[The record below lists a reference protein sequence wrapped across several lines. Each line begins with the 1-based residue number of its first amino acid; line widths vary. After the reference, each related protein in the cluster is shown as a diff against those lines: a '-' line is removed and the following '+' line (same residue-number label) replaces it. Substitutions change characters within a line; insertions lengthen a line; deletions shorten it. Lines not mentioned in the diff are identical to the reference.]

1 LLFNVNF
8 SLKIGF
14 FSNIFVLVAIGKPL
28 FVDVISGF
36 IPKVPSNAVGNAV
49 SMIGAVIMPHNIY
62 LHSALVQS
70 RNVDRN
76 NKKAVDEAIYYFGVE
91 SILSLTVSFF
101 INMFVV
107 AVFAKGFFIDGVG
120 RDDIGLF
127 EAGDNLK
134 ERFGSAAQIVWAIG
148 LLGSGQSSTMTGT
161 FAGQFVMQ
169 GFLNIKIAPWIRTFI
184 TRSVAI
190 VPTIIVALLFTSN
203 LDQLDQFLNILQ
215 SIQLPFALFPL
226 LTFCSSKAILGDYSL
241 GKKAK
246 VAFWIAVLSIVGI
259 NIYLIID
266 QVQDNMDAFQ
276 WWGYLILA
284 IAGLAYL
291 SFMGYLAVFKRFRK
305 PRTISEYAKVY
316 EEEPLV
322 KSTLH

>member
-1 LLFNVNF
+1 M
-8 SLKIGF
+8 
-14 FSNIFVLVAIGKPL
+14 

-36 IPKVPSNAVGNAV
+36 VPKVPANAVGNAV

-70 RNVDRN
+70 REIDRSN
-76 NKKAVDEAIYYFGVE
+76 RKAVNEAIYYFSVE

-101 INMFVV
+101 INTFVV
-107 AVFAKGFFIDGVG
+107 AVFAKGFYIDGVG

-134 ERFGSAAQIVWAIG
+134 ERFGTAAQIVWAIG
-148 LLGSGQSSTMTGT
+148 LLASGQSSTMTGT

-169 GFLNIKIAPWIRTFI
+169 GFLNIQVAPWIRTFV
-184 TRSVAI
+184 TRAVAI
-190 VPTIIVALLFTSN
+190 VPTIIVAILFTSN
-203 LDQLDQFLNILQ
+203 LDELDQFLNILQ

-241 GKKAK
+241 GNKAK
-246 VAFWIAVLSIVGI
+246 IAFWIAVLSIIGI
-259 NIYLIID
+259 NIYLIVD
-266 QVQDNMDAFQ
+266 QVQDSSDSFE

-284 IAGLAYL
+284 VVSLAYIA
-291 SFMGYLAVFKRFRK
+291 FMGYLAVFKRFKK
-305 PRTISEYAKVY
+305 PRTMSEYARIY
-316 EEEPLV
+316 EEPV
-322 KSTLH
+322 IKATLH

>member
-1 LLFNVNF
+1 MYAYIMFLLI
-8 SLKIGF
+8 LIF
-14 FSNIFVLVAIGKPL
+14 FFLVAIGKPL

-70 RNVDRN
+70 RNIDRKS
-76 NKKAVDEAIYYFGVE
+76 KKAVDEAIYYFGIE
-91 SILSLTVSFF
+91 SIISLTVSFF

-107 AVFAKGFFIDGVG
+107 AVFAKGFYINGVG
-120 RDDIGLF
+120 NEDIGLF

-134 ERFGSAAQIVWAIG
+134 ERFGSAAQTVWAIG
-148 LLGSGQSSTMTGT
+148 LLASGQSSTMTGT

-169 GFLNIKIAPWIRTFI
+169 GFLNIQVSPWIRTFI
-184 TRSVAI
+184 TRAVAI
-190 VPTIIVALLFTSN
+190 VPTIIVALLFTSD
-203 LDQLDQFLNILQ
+203 LDELDQFLNILQ

-226 LTFCSSKAILGDYSL
+226 LTLCSSKSVLGDYSL

-246 VAFWIAVLSIVGI
+246 AVFWLAVLAIVGI

-266 QVQDNMDAFQ
+266 QVKENADVFE
-276 WWGYLILA
+276 WWGYLILG
-284 IAGLAYL
+284 IVGCAYL
-291 SFMGYLAVFKRFRK
+291 GFMAYLAAFKKFRK
-305 PRTISEYAKVY
+305 PRTASEYSKVY
-316 EEEPLV
+316 EQPIV
-322 KSTLH
+322 KSTIH